1 MTLDYLLHMAAA
13 SGGILYLMVVL
24 LFVSLTVIVERT
36 TYLNRLMHRGVD
48 IANAVAQLRHI
59 DHKALTALTADA
71 GSLPQ
76 GAVLQAALNC
86 PEVSDHDRL
95 AGLLEEAILWQAPRI
110 DKRLWILD
118 TIVTLAPLL
127 GLFGTIVGMFN
138 AFHVLGVSGAPPTSV
153 TGGVAEALIATASG
167 LLIAIIGLVF
177 FNGLNNR
184 VRLIVHQMET
194 IKLMLVNRLDGEPA
208 RESAPTGTSRL
219 TGVAR
224 SR

>member
-1 MTLDYLLHMAAA
+1 MTIDYLLHMGAA
-13 SGGILYLMVVL
+13 SGGILYLMLGL
-24 LFVSLTVIVERT
+24 LFIALTVIVERT
-36 TYLNRLMHRGVD
+36 TYLNRLIHAGADV
-48 IANAVAQLRHI
+48 ANAVAQLRHI
-59 DHKALTALTADA
+59 DHKALAALAAEA

-76 GAVLQAALNC
+76 GAVLQAALRC

-110 DKRLWILD
+110 DKRLWVLD

-127 GLFGTIVGMFN
+127 GLFGTIIGMFN
-138 AFHVLGVSGAPPTSV
+138 AFHVLGVSGAAPTSV
-153 TGGVAEALIATASG
+153 TAGVAEALIATASG

-208 RESAPTGTSRL
+208 RETAPTGANRL
-219 TGVAR
+219 SGLAR
-224 SR
+224 SC